1 MTTYTAFT
9 PAANQSPP
17 FQFLPMLDK
26 QQYSVTTTWNMFGQR
41 WYINV
46 YSLSGGLVVST
57 PLIASPQGT
66 DFNLVAGYFTTS
78 TLVYRDSTSQF
89 EVTP

>member
-17 FQFLPMLDK
+17 FQFLPTLDK

-46 YSLSGGLVVST
+46 YSLSGGLVAVSYT
-57 PLIASPQGT
+57 HL
-66 DFNLVAGYFTTS
+66 
-78 TLVYRDSTSQF
+78 TLPTIYSV
-89 EVTP
+89 